1 MIRIEEKTAIKVPG
15 ITSLFVSFDFDK
27 RIVDELKLINSC
39 FYNAETKTW
48 EIPLTALAE
57 FVDKV
62 CTYSDIELYFL
73 DLNKAPIIEQP
84 LQKYRT
90 KPFPYQ
96 LDGIQYGLN
105 HDSWLLLDMPG
116 LGKTLQL
123 IYLAQE
129 LRVRHNIEHCLIIC
143 GLNALKTNWRDEIHK
158 HSDLDCHILG
168 ERVNS
173 KGKVVFDGVDARLAE
188 LQKPI
193 KEFFVITN
201 IETIRDE
208 RIVKAINNGKTN
220 KFDIILFDE
229 CHKSK
234 SPTAIQSKNLLK
246 LKKARFKIGATGT
259 LLLNNPLD
267 AYIPLKWI
275 GVEKSTYSTFRY
287 YYCSYGG
294 PFNNILVGFKNL
306 SVLQDQISQH
316 SLRRTKDLLDL
327 PPKTIIPEYLDMS
340 DEQHKFYDDVKAG
353 VAKEVNKVRLN
364 AANVLA
370 MVGRLRQATAC
381 PSILTT
387 ANIPSVKLDR
397 AQDIAEQLAAAN
409 EKVVIFSSFKE
420 TVKVLAERLQ
430 HLGVVVGTGDQ
441 DDTEVDVA
449 KQKFMTDPNTKVF
462 IGTWQ
467 RMGTGQTL
475 TAASYMVFIDTP
487 WTEGDFTQACDRI
500 HRIGAKN
507 PVFIYNLITRGTIDE
522 RVQELITDKG
532 AIADYIV
539 DQKITPQGVDSLR
552 KYIEEFTT
560 N

>member
-1 MIRIEEKTAIKVPG
+1 MIRIEERATVKVPG

-27 RIVDELKLINSC
+27 RIVDEIKLLSNC
-39 FYNAETKTW
+39 FYNAETKEW
-48 EIPLTALAE
+48 ELPLTVFAE
-57 FVDKV
+57 FIDRV
-62 CTYSDIELYFL
+62 CNISEIDVKFQAYHEQ
-73 DLNKAPIIEQP
+73 PIIPQQ
-84 LQKYRT
+84 LQEYKT

-96 LDGIQYGLN
+96 IDGINYGLN
-105 HDSWLLLDMPG
+105 RDSWLLLDMPG

-129 LRVRHNIEHCLIIC
+129 LRARHKIDHCLIIC

-168 ERVNS
+168 ERINS
-173 KGKVVFDGVDARLAE
+173 KGKLVFDGVDARLAE

-208 RIVKAINNGKTN
+208 RIVKAINSGKVN

-234 SPTAIQSKNLLK
+234 SPTATQSKNLLK
-246 LKKARFKIGATGT
+246 LKHAKYKIGATGT

-267 AYIPLKWI
+267 AYVPLKWI
-275 GVEKSTYSTFRY
+275 GVENSTYSNFRY

-306 SVLQDQISQH
+306 SVLQDQIQRY
-316 SLRRTKDLLDL
+316 SLRRTKDILDL
-327 PPKTIIPEYLDMS
+327 PPKNIINEYLDMS
-340 DEQHKFYDDVKAG
+340 DEQRKFYDDVKAG

-420 TVKVLAERLQ
+420 TVKVLAERLKA
-430 HLGVVVGTGDQ
+430 LGVVVATGDQ
-441 DDTEVDVA
+441 SDSEIDTA
-449 KQKFMTDPNTKVF
+449 KYRFMNDKNVKVF
-462 IGTWQ
+462 LGTWQ
-467 RMGTGQTL
+467 KVGTGQTL
-475 TAASYMVFIDTP
+475 TAASYMIFIDTP
-487 WTEGDFTQACDRI
+487 WTEGDFAQACDRI

-522 RVQELITDKG
+522 RVKELITDKG
-532 AIADYIV
+532 AIAEYVV
-539 DQKITPQGVDSLR
+539 DQKISPQGVDSLR
-552 KYIEEFTT
+552 KYIEEFI
-560 N
+560 